1 VLCKTGLRVDAFT
14 SLSVQKA
21 LDDAASLAGRQTDRQ
36 TDRQADELTTC
47 AHRPWSSKLRR
58 MDGLQVVVHL
68 LAWEP

>member
-1 VLCKTGLRVDAFT
+1 VEGHECKTGLRVDAFT

-21 LDDAASLAGRQTDRQ
+21 LDDAASLAGRQ
-36 TDRQADELTTC
+36 ADKLATC

-58 MDGLQVVVHL
+58 MSGLQVVVYL

>member
-36 TDRQADELTTC
+36 TGGRAHNVRAQAVE
-47 AHRPWSSKLRR
+47 
-58 MDGLQVVVHL
+58 Q
-68 LAWEP
+68 